1 MFTFVD
7 HAYNASRSVF
17 VYPCRREERERGES
31 VIGFPWCVPL
41 CVTRDDRRLFVL
53 VLFLAVPPG
62 SVVSFASTADSQQC
76 QRPED
81 CGRPTASAKSTEF
94 LSGTRRKSE

>member
-41 CVTRDDRRLFVL
+41 CVTRDDRSTIVCFG
-53 VLFLAVPPG
+53 AVPRRSAWFCG
-62 SVVSFASTADSQQC
+62 VLRFDRGLSTVSTA
-76 QRPED
+76 
-81 CGRPTASAKSTEF
+81 
-94 LSGTRRKSE
+94 